1 VVTRQLQ
8 VERGTGKDRRSKTS
22 VLTTVQRNQPIG
34 QQCVQET
41 VKYSNIIRMTDL
53 DVLPRFVL
61 VEVPQATVV
70 AVRKPVLGHPVLLP
84 TVAAAFSHDAGYQR
98 RRTDVEL
105 QPLFGWT
112 DHTRTQCLPT
122 VTPSLILIN
131 VTRTQLH

>member
-1 VVTRQLQ
+1 
-8 VERGTGKDRRSKTS
+8 
-22 VLTTVQRNQPIG
+22 
-34 QQCVQET
+34 
-41 VKYSNIIRMTDL
+41 MTDL

-112 DHTRTQCLPT
+112 DHTRTQCLPLYCDSVFNPHKRHT
-122 VTPSLILIN
+122 NSIALNWSCYVRVYIVVFN
-131 VTRTQLH
+131 FH